1 MAMAGRRFLRPGQWR
16 KGINMNYK
24 CVTTTAELCLYL
36 GSAKVVAFDL
46 ETSPLEE
53 FRKEDKA
60 ALDPHKSKI
69 TGISFSRD
77 EGTAVYVPLYH
88 KQGENHNNPND
99 LMNFLNA
106 YFFENPDIVKVA
118 HNLAFEAMFL
128 YAQGIVLC
136 EPCYDTLAAAQL
148 TLKSQFEFRSLHDCG
163 LKKLAG
169 NIFGADMP
177 DFQKVTH
184 GRHFDELHPQDNE
197 TIRYACADSDYTLRL
212 YHKCNAWF
220 SDYLPEHRFI
230 VEKVESPTAVYCGMM
245 KYNGIPIDE
254 ALMREKQKLADE
266 MITELK
272 RQIDV
277 MTGSVNIG
285 ANASTKA
292 FKDYLY
298 KELELPV
305 LRTTEKNSEAADDQA
320 LMMLKTWCHENKPEH
335 TMLFD
340 MVSEFRKWSKIKS
353 TYIDG
358 YLRYMNSATG
368 KIHPDFLPMGTD
380 TGRFS
385 GRNPNLQNCP
395 RKDSDPIGVRNFIK
409 ASPGDVILSF
419 DFSQIEL
426 RVGAF
431 YCRDARMLET
441 YKVGGDIHAQTTS
454 VIFRIPLHVASDK
467 SGEHYKKMR
476 TIAKNCNF
484 GVFYGLYPKGLHSTL
499 TYKGGLTIPLH
510 ACEDIIRNLK
520 NGYPELMR
528 WQERVI
534 KSAEIMGFTN
544 SYLGRR
550 RYIMGVRSIDWGKR
564 AFAQRCALNTPIQG
578 TAADILKLVCGRMLP
593 GLAARPWL
601 KPLMQ
606 IHDEL
611 VFEVPEEKV
620 MDAAR
625 FIKDCMEQKPFD
637 DFDVPIVA
645 EASVGPDFG
654 SLTDMEVK

>member
-1 MAMAGRRFLRPGQWR
+1 MAMAGRRSLRPSLWQ

-24 CVTTTAELCLYL
+24 CVTTAAELFQYL
-36 GSAKVVAFDL
+36 CNADIVAFDF
-46 ETSPLEE
+46 ETAPLDEYRQDE
-53 FRKEDKA
+53 KA

-69 TGISFSRD
+69 VGISFSRD
-77 EGTAVYVPLYH
+77 KGTAVYLPLYH
-88 KQGENHNNPND
+88 KQGENHNNPGT
-99 LMNFLNA
+99 LMRLLKTEI
-106 YFFENPDIVKVA
+106 FENPEIVKIA

-148 TLKSQFEFRSLHDCG
+148 TLKSQVEFRSLHDSG
-163 LKKLAG
+163 LKTLAASL
-169 NIFGADMP
+169 FGADMP
-177 DFQKVTH
+177 DFLTVTQ
-184 GRHFDELHPQDNE
+184 GRHFDELHPQDSE
-197 TIRYACADSDYTLRL
+197 TIRYACADSDYALRL
-212 YHKCNAWF
+212 YHKCNTWF
-220 SDYLPEHRFI
+220 SYYIPEHRFI
-230 VEKVESPTAVYCGMM
+230 AEKVESPTAVYCGMM

-254 ALMREKQKLADE
+254 AFMCDKQKLAEETISD
-266 MITELK
+266 LK
-272 RQIDV
+272 ARIDAL
-277 MTGSVNIG
+277 TGGVNIG
-285 ANASTKA
+285 ANAGTKA

-298 KELELPV
+298 KDLELPV
-305 LRTTEKNSEAADDQA
+305 LRITEKKTEAADDQA
-320 LMMLKTWCHENKPEH
+320 LMMLRTWCQEHRPELVE
-335 TMLFD
+335 LFD
-340 MVSEFRKWSKIKS
+340 LISEYRKWSKIKS

-358 YLRYMNSATG
+358 YLRYIGSATG
-368 KIHPDFLPMGTD
+368 RIHSDFLPLGTD

-395 RKDSDPIGVRNFIK
+395 RKDSDPIGVRSFIK
-409 ASPGDVILSF
+409 ADSGNVILSF

-431 YCRDARMLET
+431 YCRDKRMLET
-441 YKVGGDIHAQTTS
+441 YKRDGDIHAQTTA
-454 VIFRIPLHVASDK
+454 VIFHIPLHEAADK
-467 SGEHYKKMR
+467 SGKNYKKMR

-484 GVFYGLYPKGLHSTL
+484 GVFYGLFPKGLYNTL
-499 TYKGGLTIPLH
+499 TYKGGLSVSLPQ
-510 ACEDIIRNLK
+510 CEEIIRNLK
-520 NGYPELMR
+520 NGYPELTR

-534 KSAEIMGFTN
+534 KSAEINGFTK

-593 GLAARPWL
+593 GLTLRPWL

-611 VFEVPEEKV
+611 VFEVPKDKL
-620 MDAAR
+620 MDAVT
-625 FIKDCMEQKPFD
+625 FIKECMEQKPFD

-654 SLTDMEVK
+654 NLTDMEVQ